1 VNESALHVV
10 NAKPEE
16 VNDMHFRRLHWA
28 LAIVIAAAI
37 AVSGQVQKSATD
49 WAEWETITPDGEE
62 FTVSMPKNPTTEATI
77 FPYHKM
83 ELKARL
89 YLAKSPAG
97 ATLAIASLSGIKSDP
112 SAYSDFARFNSY
124 IDAFK
129 NFFPPK
135 VRTKETALTKLTLV
149 SSRPFQGHTGRS
161 YKMSIGELNGV
172 AHAFA
177 TKKRFYVVVSLSTKK
192 DEALEEKFLSSFML
206 PERQVEPP
214 KVAAAPNAN
223 AGEQGVVENE
233 QANENPTGQ
242 AMKQEGNVVSAG
254 NESHTENPTST
265 GGNNNKNDNKNEN
278 NPPKEKRPINGGML
292 NGKAIYLPQPMAVPG
307 ETTGVVMVQVLID
320 EQGTVIDARA
330 VSGPQHLHASAVTAA
345 RLARFTPTVLM
356 GEPVKVAGTLS
367 YNFGRSN

>member
-1 VNESALHVV
+1 
-10 NAKPEE
+10 
-16 VNDMHFRRLHWA
+16 MRFRRLQWA
-28 LAIVIAAAI
+28 LAIIFVAAI

-49 WAEWETITPDGEE
+49 WADWETISPDGEE
-62 FTVSMPKNPTTEATI
+62 FTVSMPKNPTTEATT

-124 IDAFK
+124 VDAFK
-129 NFFPPK
+129 DFFPPK

-149 SSRPFQGHTGRS
+149 SSRPFQGHSGRF
-161 YKMSIGELNGV
+161 YKIAIGELNGV

-177 TKKRFYVVVSLSTKK
+177 TRKRFYVVVSLNTKK
-192 DEALEEKFLSSFML
+192 DEAIEEKFLSSFML
-206 PERQVEPP
+206 PERQPDPP

-223 AGEQGVVENE
+223 ANAEQPLPENAE

-242 AMKQEGNVVSAG
+242 ALKQEAAGAVLQVG
-254 NESHTENPTST
+254 NESHTDNPTST
-265 GGNNNKNDNKNEN
+265 VSVGGAATSSDNTKKPEN
-278 NPPKEKRPINGGML
+278 NQPKEKRPINGGML
-292 NGKAIYLPQPMAVPG
+292 NGKAIYLPQPMATG
-307 ETTGVVMVQVLID
+307 EATGVVMVQVLID
-320 EQGTVIDARA
+320 ESGSVIDARA
-330 VSGPQHLHASAVTAA
+330 VSGPQHLHAAAVTAA
-345 RLARFTPTVLM
+345 RLARFTPTTLM
-356 GEPVKVAGTLS
+356 GEPVKVAGTIS

>member
-1 VNESALHVV
+1 
-10 NAKPEE
+10 
-16 VNDMHFRRLHWA
+16 MHFRRLHRLHWA
-28 LAIVIAAAI
+28 LAVLAVTAI
-37 AVSGQVQKSATD
+37 AVSAQVQKSATD

-62 FTVSMPKNPTTEATI
+62 FTVTMPKNPTTEATT

-129 NFFPPK
+129 DFFPPK
-135 VRTKETALTKLTLV
+135 VRTKETALTRLTLV

-161 YKMSIGELNGV
+161 YKLSIGELNGV

-177 TKKRFYVVVSLSTKK
+177 TKKRFYVVVSLNSKK
-192 DEALEEKFLSSFML
+192 DEAIQEKFLSSFML
-206 PERQVEPP
+206 PERQVEQP
-214 KVAAAPNAN
+214 KTANNAPNAN
-223 AGEQGVVENE
+223 VEQPIVEE
-233 QANENPTGQ
+233 QANENPTGR
-242 AMKQEGNVVSAG
+242 ALKQEANAAQGT
-254 NESHTENPTST
+254 ESHTENPTT
-265 GGNNNKNDNKNEN
+265 NAAAGGNDNNN
-278 NPPKEKRPINGGML
+278 NNAKDPNAAKKPINGGML

-307 ETTGVVMVQVLID
+307 EATGVVMVQVLID
-320 EQGTVIDARA
+320 EQGTVIEARA

-345 RLARFTPTVLM
+345 RLARFTPTTLM

-367 YNFGRSN
+367 YNFGRSNSN

>member
-1 VNESALHVV
+1 
-10 NAKPEE
+10 
-16 VNDMHFRRLHWA
+16 MHFRRLHWA
-28 LAIVIAAAI
+28 LAILVVTAI

-49 WAEWETITPDGEE
+49 WAEWETIAPDGEE
-62 FTVSMPKNPTTEATI
+62 FTVTMPKNPTTEATT

-97 ATLAIASLSGIKSDP
+97 ALLAITSMSGIRSDP

-129 NFFPPK
+129 DFFPPK

-161 YKMSIGELNGV
+161 YKLSIGELNGV

-177 TKKRFYVVVSLSTKK
+177 TKKRFYVVVSLGTKK
-192 DEALEEKFLSSFML
+192 DEALEDKFLSSFML
-206 PERQVEPP
+206 PERQQEPP
-214 KVAAAPNAN
+214 KVAAAPEPN
-223 AGEQGVVENE
+223 VVEQALPE
-233 QANENPTGQ
+233 QANENPGKNQ
-242 AMKQEGNVVSAG
+242 DPNAPAG
-254 NESHTENPTST
+254 NEGNTENSTSNAAGANT
-265 GGNNNKNDNKNEN
+265 ANNAANNNA
-278 NPPKEKRPINGGML
+278 KEPNAKKPINGGML

-307 ETTGVVMVQVLID
+307 EATGVVLVQVLID

-330 VSGPQHLHASAVTAA
+330 VSGPQHLHAAAVTAA
-345 RLARFTPTVLM
+345 RLARFTPTMLM
-356 GEPVKVAGTLS
+356 GEPVKVAGTIS
-367 YNFGRSN
+367 YNFARSN

>member
-1 VNESALHVV
+1 
-10 NAKPEE
+10 
-16 VNDMHFRRLHWA
+16 MHFRRLHRLHWA
-28 LAIVIAAAI
+28 LAILVVTAI
-37 AVSGQVQKSATD
+37 AVSAQVQKGATE

-62 FTVSMPKNPTTEATI
+62 FTVTMPKNPTTEATT

-129 NFFPPK
+129 DFFPPK

-161 YKMSIGELNGV
+161 YKLSIGELSGV

-177 TKKRFYVVVSLSTKK
+177 TKKRFYVVVSLNTQK
-192 DEALEEKFLSSFML
+192 DEALQEKFLSSFML
-206 PERQVEPP
+206 PERQVEQP
-214 KVAAAPNAN
+214 KTANNAPNAN
-223 AGEQGVVENE
+223 VEQPVVENE
-233 QANENPTGQ
+233 QANENPTGR
-242 AMKQEGNVVSAG
+242 ALKQDANSVQAG
-254 NESHTENPTST
+254 NESHTENPTPNVPA
-265 GGNNNKNDNKNEN
+265 GGNEN
-278 NPPKEKRPINGGML
+278 NANNAKDPKAKKPINGGML
-292 NGKAIYLPQPMAVPG
+292 NGKALYLPQPLAVPG
-307 ETTGVVMVQVLID
+307 EATGVVMVQVLID

-330 VSGPQHLHASAVTAA
+330 VSGPQHLHAAAVTAA
-345 RLARFTPTVLM
+345 RLARFTPTTLM
-356 GEPVKVAGTLS
+356 GEPIKVAGTIS
-367 YNFGRSN
+367 YNFGR

>member
-1 VNESALHVV
+1 
-10 NAKPEE
+10 
-16 VNDMHFRRLHWA
+16 MYFRRLHWA
-28 LAIVIAAAI
+28 LAIVVVTAI
-37 AVSGQVQKSATD
+37 AVSGQVQKGATD

-62 FTVSMPKNPTTEATI
+62 FTVSMPKNPTTEAVT

-83 ELKARL
+83 ELKTRL

-97 ATLAIASLSGIKSDP
+97 ALVAITSMSGIKSDP

-129 NFFPPK
+129 DFFPPK
-135 VRTKETALTKLTLV
+135 VRTKDTALTKLTLV

-161 YKMSIGELNGV
+161 YKLSIGELNGV

-177 TKKRFYVVVSLSTKK
+177 TKKRFYVVVSLNTKK
-192 DEALEEKFLSSFML
+192 DAAIEDKFLSSFML

-214 KVAAAPNAN
+214 KVAAVPNPNAAN
-223 AGEQGVVENE
+223 ADQGVVDNNE

-242 AMKQEGNVVSAG
+242 AMKQEGAVVSAG
-254 NESHTENPTST
+254 NESHTDNPTT
-265 GGNNNKNDNKNEN
+265 GANGGNNNPKNESKNEN
-278 NPPKEKRPINGGML
+278 NQPKEKRPINGGML

-307 ETTGVVMVQVLID
+307 EATGVVMVQVLID
-320 EQGTVIDARA
+320 EQGSVIDARA
-330 VSGPQHLHASAVTAA
+330 VSGPQHLHTAAVTAA
-345 RLARFTPTVLM
+345 RLARFTPTMLM
-356 GEPVKVAGTLS
+356 GEPVKVTGTLS